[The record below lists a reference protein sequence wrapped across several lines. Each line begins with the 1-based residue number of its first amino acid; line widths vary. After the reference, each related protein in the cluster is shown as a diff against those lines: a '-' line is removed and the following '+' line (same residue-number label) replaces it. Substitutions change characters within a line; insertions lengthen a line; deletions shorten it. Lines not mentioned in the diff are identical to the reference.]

1 VSEGGT
7 ESVPAAESA
16 SAAAANQQNPREGGT
31 GSGSAGQQNET
42 GSVPAN
48 QQNETG
54 PEKSSTGS
62 GNNDAGAD
70 RIWTVPNILSFA
82 RLVGVPVYLWLILG
96 PHADVAALV
105 LLAASG
111 VSDYLDGKIA
121 RWLGQTSKLGVLL
134 DPAADRLYIVA
145 TLVSFAIRDII
156 PWWLVAI
163 LLGREVVLGI
173 CQLALRRRGYPLF
186 GVHYLGK
193 AATFN
198 LMYAFPL
205 LLFADVL
212 GGTAGDVIRP
222 IAWAFTIWGTA
233 LYVWSAAL
241 YVWQVLGV
249 IRADAHRST

>member
-1 VSEGGT
+1 MSENTGGGQAG
-7 ESVPAAESA
+7 SDVRAEPNA
-16 SAAAANQQNPREGGT
+16 GNPGT
-31 GSGSAGQQNET
+31 
-42 GSVPAN
+42 
-48 QQNETG
+48 
-54 PEKSSTGS
+54 
-62 GNNDAGAD
+62 DAD
-70 RIWTVPNILSFA
+70 RVWTVPNILSFA
-82 RLVGVPVYLWLILG
+82 RLLGVPVYLWLILG

-111 VSDYLDGKIA
+111 ISDYLDGKIA

-145 TLVSFAIRDII
+145 TLISFVIRGLI

-173 CQLALRRRGYPLF
+173 CQLLLRRRGYPLF

-198 LMYAFPL
+198 LMYGFPL

-212 GGTAGDVIRP
+212 GGTAGDVVRP
-222 IAWAFTIWGTA
+222 IAWAFTIWGTG

-241 YVWQVLGV
+241 YVWQVWGV
-249 IRADAHRST
+249 LRADGRTEK